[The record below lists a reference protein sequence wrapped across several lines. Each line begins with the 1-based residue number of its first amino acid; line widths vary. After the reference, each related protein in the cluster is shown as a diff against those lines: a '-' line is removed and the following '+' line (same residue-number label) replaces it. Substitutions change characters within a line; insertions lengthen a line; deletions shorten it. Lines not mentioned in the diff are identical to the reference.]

1 MTRIF
6 DALRKA
12 EAARE
17 HASPSSAPVMPL
29 PSSSTHTGGAAR
41 AYSPMPRAVL
51 QPNRSALPLCGSFA
65 FGDDVQR
72 EMTGL
77 RVSLEALL
85 GESTPRTIMFVSPQ
99 GAEGTSTVSL
109 QFAGMLARDP
119 QLRVLIVDAHA
130 RRPAYHID
138 EATRVAVPVPSLS
151 GAGYRPGSEV
161 SAHLYALPVPAE
173 IVSSGVYQPAAI
185 RQALEENSP
194 GFDWVVIDGPP
205 VLESPDSASL
215 AAIADAALLV
225 VQAGRTKRP
234 VLARSGDMLRKGGA
248 RLVGSVLNRRV
259 LEIPEFIY
267 RRI

>member
-6 DALRKA
+6 DALRRA
-12 EAARE
+12 EAGRE
-17 HASPSSAPVMPL
+17 RAASPVTPMAPAAAHHGSAVRAHL
-29 PSSSTHTGGAAR
+29 PMT
-41 AYSPMPRAVL
+41 
-51 QPNRSALPLCGSFA
+51 RSALHAHRAALPLSGSLVFT
-65 FGDDVQR
+65 DDVQR

-85 GESTPRTIMFVSPQ
+85 GESTPRTVMFVRPQ
-99 GAEGTSTVSL
+99 GAEGTSCVAL

-119 QLRVLIVDAHA
+119 ALKVLIVDAHV
-130 RRPAYHID
+130 RRPAYRSD
-138 EATRVAVPVPSLS
+138 EASRTAMPAASFA
-151 GAGYRPGSEV
+151 GAGHRAGPEA
-161 SAHLYALPVPAE
+161 SATLFALPAPVQL
-173 IVSSGVYQPAAI
+173 VDSGVFQPAAL
-185 RQALEENSP
+185 RQTLEENSP

-205 VLESPDSASL
+205 VLESPDSAAL
-215 AAIADAALLV
+215 AALADATLLV

-234 VLARSGDMLRKGGA
+234 VLARSGDMLRKAGA